1 MRTYAPYGTPN
12 RRRMYS
18 FALAITHAFASN
30 DTPPRRRIY
39 PLALAA
45 ILALPVFLGAQEP
58 TDRPKGQ
65 ALPVERFALYVA
77 ANDGGPSREPLR
89 YALSDAERLASTLSE
104 IGGVSR
110 ENSVILDDPR
120 KEDIDRAFA
129 RFATMIASTAGRA
142 KRTEFIF
149 YYSGHSDETA
159 LLLGSSKVTYAE
171 LKASLDLVPTDVH
184 VVMLD
189 SCHSGEFVRTKG
201 GSRQRPFLIDDA
213 SVVKGHAYLS
223 SSSATES
230 SQESD
235 MIQASYFTHSIVT
248 GLRGAA
254 DASGDRKVSLNELY
268 HYAFNDT
275 LSRTEKSNYGPQ
287 HPSFNITLVG
297 SGDLVLTDISEAESV
312 LIFPKEAAGRYFLR
326 TDSGALVSEMTKVA
340 GTELAL
346 AIPAGS
352 YALTHLT
359 PTSTAQ
365 TTIRIAKGQ
374 RLTLD
379 PASFS
384 TVARSAGR
392 ARGDEEGEEPLAEEE
407 IEWTPF
413 AVAFV
418 PGLEYPSGKTDNVNC
433 SLGFVMAK
441 NERINGAQAS
451 FLVGSVTKGFT
462 GVQAT
467 GFLGTATDKD
477 GEASRGAQLS
487 GFINVF
493 TGDFR
498 GFQGSGFLNVSSGNI
513 RGAQGAGFLNVS
525 TGEITGVQAS
535 GFLNVANVVHGLQLG
550 VINVA
555 KENTGV
561 SFGLLNFI
569 WNGVMDVG
577 IAMDSNGF
585 FCLQYQGGTKAFY
598 TTFMIGYD
606 TDWKWD
612 NDVQTVHLGFG
623 VGTRLELTKRL
634 SLDFELLTRAVLDL
648 SDGNPYAQRIKD
660 GDTIELDTDEQ
671 VRDFL
676 NETVAGNIP
685 SLRVSLNVS
694 LLKHLAAFGALSAD
708 VRILDYNDAA
718 FALGT
723 HGTPWKVVEDHV
735 WLYPT
740 LTFGLKF

>member
-1 MRTYAPYGTPN
+1 MHAYATGRP
-12 RRRMYS
+12 S
-18 FALAITHAFASN
+18 
-30 DTPPRRRIY
+30 DTRLRLT
-39 PLALAA
+39 LALVAF
-45 ILALPVFLGAQEP
+45 LALPGLVCAQQP
-58 TDRPKGQ
+58 KAAQKGQ

-77 ANDGGPSREPLR
+77 ANDGGSTREPLR

-110 ENSVILDDPR
+110 ENSMILTDPG

-129 RFATMIASTAGRA
+129 RFATMVASTAGRA

-149 YYSGHSDETA
+149 YYSGHSDENA
-159 LLLGSSKVTYAE
+159 LLLGPSRVTYSE

-235 MIQASYFTHSIVT
+235 VIKASYFTHSIVT

-275 LSRTEKSNYGPQ
+275 LSRTEKSDYGPQ

-297 SGDLVLTDISEAESV
+297 SGDLILTDISEAESV
-312 LIFPKEAAGRYFLR
+312 LIFPKAASGRYFIR
-326 TDSGALVSEMTKVA
+326 TSSGALVSEITKVG

-359 PTSTAQ
+359 PTATAQ
-365 TTIRIAKGQ
+365 ATIDIAKGQ
-374 RLTLD
+374 RLVLD
-379 PASFS
+379 AASFS
-384 TVARSAGR
+384 PVARSAGR
-392 ARGDEEGEEPLAEEE
+392 ARGDAGEEEPVAEEE

-413 AVAFV
+413 AIAFV
-418 PGLEYPSGKTDNVNC
+418 PGIEYPPGKTDNVNF
-433 SLGFVMAK
+433 SLGLVMAK
-441 NERINGAQAS
+441 NKRISGAQGS
-451 FLVGSVTKGFT
+451 FLIGSVTDGLT

-467 GFLGTATDKD
+467 GFVSMATDKG
-477 GEASRGAQLS
+477 GENSRGAQLS
-487 GFINVF
+487 GFVNVF
-493 TGDFR
+493 SGEFR
-498 GFQGSGFLNVSSGNI
+498 GFQGSGFLNVATGEFRGFQGSGFLNI
-513 RGAQGAGFLNVS
+513 ATGNLRGAQGSGFLNVA
-525 TGEITGVQAS
+525 TGEFTGVQGS
-535 GFLNVANVVHGLQLG
+535 GFINVANVVHGLQIG
-550 VINVA
+550 VVNVA
-555 KENTGV
+555 KQNTGV

-569 WNGVMDVG
+569 WDGVMDVG
-577 IAMDSNGF
+577 VAMDSNGF
-585 FCLQYQGGTKAFY
+585 FWLQYQGGTKWFY

-606 TDWKWD
+606 TDWSWD

-623 VGTRLELTKRL
+623 VGTRLELTKRV
-634 SLDFELLTRAVLDL
+634 SLDFELLTRAVIDL

-660 GDTIELDTDEQ
+660 GEHIDLDTEAQ
-671 VRDFL
+671 RKDFYE
-676 NETVAGNIP
+676 ETVAGYIP

-694 LLKHLAAFGALSAD
+694 LLKHLAVFGAVSAD

-718 FALGT
+718 FSLGT
-723 HGTPWKVVEDHV
+723 HGTPWKMVEDRV